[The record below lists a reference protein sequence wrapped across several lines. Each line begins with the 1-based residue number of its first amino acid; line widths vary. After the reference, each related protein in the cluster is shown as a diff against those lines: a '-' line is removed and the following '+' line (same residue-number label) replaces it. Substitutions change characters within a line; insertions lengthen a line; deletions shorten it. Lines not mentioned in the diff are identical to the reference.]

1 MNLKIINKMKVAI
14 LVYGI
19 NRSINKTYDSIKT
32 NIFDPLLANSIEYD
46 IFVHTYKLDTPYS
59 NKRNEE
65 KEAFIK
71 HEEMNIFQA
80 NKIIFDDQNEIDKNH
95 GDMNEYTKLV
105 KVCDTNIV
113 KNYVRALYS
122 LKSVFE
128 MIDTDK
134 YDGCIIIRPDLLFE
148 SPLNIDD
155 LVNSIQNNILYVP
168 DFDKWHGYN
177 DRFAFGSMEKITEYS
192 MRYNKFLKYL
202 RRKKHRFI
210 NAESF
215 LKDTIQEPKDTHIL
229 FKRVRIDGRIMND
242 I

>member
-1 MNLKIINKMKVAI
+1 MKIAI

-19 NRSINKTYDSIKT
+19 NRSINKTYGSLKKY
-32 NIFDPLLANSIEYD
+32 IFDILLANSIEYD

-59 NKRNEE
+59 NKRNDE
-65 KEAFIK
+65 KRSFIK
-71 HEEMNIFQA
+71 HEEMNIFKA
-80 NKIIFDDQNEIDKNH
+80 NNIIFDDQNEIDKNH

-105 KVCDTNIV
+105 RVCDKDIV

-122 LKSVFE
+122 LKSVLE

-155 LVNSIQNNILYVP
+155 LVNSIKNNMLYVP
-168 DFDKWHGYN
+168 NFARYHGYN
-177 DRFAFGSMEKITEYS
+177 DRFAFGSIEKIKEYS

-202 RRKKHRFI
+202 QKVRHTYI

-215 LKDTIQEPKDTHIL
+215 LKDTIQEPNETHIR
-229 FKRVRIDGRIMND
+229 FKRVRINGRIEND
-242 I
+242 K